1 MTTFLRVPALVRALI
16 VAGLFISITAAVK
29 LGSPEYIDADF
40 ARRLVGVMMGAI
52 VVLFAN
58 SVPKK
63 LTPLAAM
70 RCSPATEQSIR
81 RFTGMSLV
89 LGGLGFALAWM
100 AAPIDAANAVAGTVL
115 GVALLA
121 VALRYAAAFVRRSA
135 D

>member
-1 MTTFLRVPALVRALI
+1 MTKPSRGHALTRALI
-16 VAGLFISITAAVK
+16 VAGLFLGLTAAVK

-52 VVLFAN
+52 VVLYAN
-58 SVPKK
+58 SVPKQ

-70 RCSPATEQSIR
+70 RCSPATEQSVR
-81 RFTGMSLV
+81 RFTGLSLV

-100 AAPIDAANAVAGTVL
+100 VAPVEAANAVGGAVL
-115 GVALLA
+115 GIALLA
-121 VALRYAAAFVRRSA
+121 AALRYAAVFVRRSP